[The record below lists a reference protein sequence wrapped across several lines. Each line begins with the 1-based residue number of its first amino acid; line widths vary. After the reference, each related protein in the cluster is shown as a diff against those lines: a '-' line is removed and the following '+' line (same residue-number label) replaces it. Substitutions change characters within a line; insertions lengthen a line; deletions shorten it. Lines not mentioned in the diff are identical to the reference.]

1 MSMDFFFYCKFS
13 AGASPAAP
21 TLPALLA
28 AIYPRLFSPETD
40 PPCHHL
46 VSTAASLLPSM
57 VGQQPPYCASVLTPI
72 FNRPCPPSLLLFSS
86 HSYSSHAASGMR
98 KRAKRCSQGD
108 FFTFAD
114 MNLKSIVS
122 GEGVRHLHLLR
133 VFYQE
138 PPYDR

>member
-1 MSMDFFFYCKFS
+1 M
-13 AGASPAAP
+13 
-21 TLPALLA
+21 
-28 AIYPRLFSPETD
+28 
-40 PPCHHL
+40 
-46 VSTAASLLPSM
+46 
-57 VGQQPPYCASVLTPI
+57 LTPI

>member
-1 MSMDFFFYCKFS
+1 MDFFFYCKFS

-57 VGQQPPYCASVLTPI
+57 VGQQPPYCASVLTPT

-122 GEGVRHLHLLR
+122 GAI
-133 VFYQE
+133 
-138 PPYDR
+138 